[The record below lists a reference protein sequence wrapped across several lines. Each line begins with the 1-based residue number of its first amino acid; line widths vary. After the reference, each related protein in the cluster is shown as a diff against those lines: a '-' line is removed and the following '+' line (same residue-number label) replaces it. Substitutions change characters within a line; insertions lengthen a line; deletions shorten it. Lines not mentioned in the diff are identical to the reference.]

1 MKVDWPHFERKL
13 ASGKTLDEAAVE
25 MGLSPDLIRDRYNDH
40 KHATSAYSLEAV
52 SCKAMAAALETL
64 TRIMAE
70 GSEMNQVNAAGH
82 LLKFATAAMKSAT
95 DKRSLAVAKNNSQ
108 GMVDLFDAVG
118 DWVLKKPGV

>member
-13 ASGKTLDEAAVE
+13 AAGKTLDEAALE

-52 SCKAMAAALETL
+52 GCTAISLALQTL
-64 TRIMAE
+64 TRVLEE
-70 GSEMNQVNAAGH
+70 GSEMNRVQAAGH

-95 DKRSLAVAKNNSQ
+95 DKRSLTVAKNNSQ
-108 GMVDLFDAVG
+108 GLVDLFDTVG